1 MTLEI
6 QDVPEI
12 DVFLILF
19 LIAHGNEGSLSYS
32 SPSTWRYTINVCG
45 LNKCLAWY
53 LGHYLGSGSEFGLHE
68 VCQYALLTESF

>member
-6 QDVPEI
+6 QGVPEI

-32 SPSTWRYTINVCG
+32 SPSLG
-45 LNKCLAWY
+45 LPAH
-53 LGHYLGSGSEFGLHE
+53 GGI
-68 VCQYALLTESF
+68 Q